1 MKKFSR
7 MPKSESGGLGGGSG
21 SGSGLSNYFGK
32 VFAVGRFQVMVEE
45 LIAEGGFSVVF
56 LARTQ
61 SGMRCALKR
70 MYVNNVPDLNI
81 YKREITIM
89 KELSGHKNIVNYLDS
104 TINSVGDSVWEVL
117 ILMEYCKA
125 GQVVKQMNQRLHI
138 GFTEPEVL
146 TIFTDTCEAVARLHQ
161 CRTPVIHRDLKVE
174 NILLSDN
181 GSYVL
186 CDFGSA
192 THKVLLPHKD
202 GVTAVEDEIKKYT
215 TLSYRAPEMIN
226 VYAGKAITTK
236 ADIWAL
242 GCLLYKLCFFSLPF
256 GESQVAICDGTF
268 IVPDNSKFSF
278 KLHCL
283 IRYMLEADH
292 EKRPDIYQVSYF
304 AFKLAGKECPVPN
317 LFSSPLPTSLP
328 EPLTASEVA
337 ARKSMTKARI
347 TESAGPTATSIA
359 PRQRPKATNSNVIP
373 IPVANTAV
381 TPIAVPAAATPTA
394 ATPITA
400 MPITPTAVPSVAV
413 SNGQKAPTPGNSQP
427 VAPQLQTANRVLQQL
442 QPGDLR
448 LQQQLHPVHPQQLQ
462 YLQYQQALQQQ
473 ALQQQALQ
481 QQMMIQPMYQQQQAQ
496 AQAHYVAMMHQYHQA
511 FAQQQQHQQQLQ
523 LHHQQQ
529 QLLQQ
534 QLHHQQ
540 HATQQPTVTSPLEF
554 QLPLGS
560 FNPAGSGVSPGVV
573 AIGAGAGNVT
583 PSPVEALYTITR
595 NPLVDLKVTTPP
607 PRTLVTPQ
615 SHPPDMS
622 RWNPF
627 GEDNFS
633 KLTEEELL
641 DREFDLL
648 RASKPVERTT
658 SMEADRPLQPITSAA
673 TAKPLLPEYLFGS
686 APFLAS
692 AGPSVMT
699 DQPIEEL
706 SIPAAAPVTVT
717 APVAAP
723 VPVGQPA
730 LEEQLQQPL
739 AKEHKPSR
747 RRNSSDGGSQTTR
760 KPPGGESDSDF
771 ESDPPSP
778 KSSEEEDE
786 PEEDEGLNSEQE
798 HGEFF
803 NELENVEEM
812 ETLGQR
818 PLLMDSED
826 EEDYDKHSSDSD
838 YEPRKAKGG
847 RSKRLPGGKG
857 GAVAAAATVS
867 HEGSPSGESEATL
880 IMITPSESPGVA
892 PVRAPPSGGGI
903 KDIFGADVFCAVPFF
918 PPVASP
924 TESADIF
931 SAAPFRQVSQETV
944 ASQAM
949 EEFDVFTKAPFSR
962 NLSKSG
968 KTGSSDVSMGQNP
981 PVSPEIIDPFGFSPF
996 QPGPTA
1002 PPPTTS
1008 RSAEDIFHPAF
1019 DDLTSPQQ
1027 QRLKQRSLQKLSS
1040 RQRKL
1045 SGSTDG
1051 GSNGKRH
1058 HGTPTGSRKSNKPS
1072 FRTPERV
1079 RRHKK
1084 VGRRDS
1090 QSSNEFLSTSD
1101 SKENISVGSVT
1112 MTDKD
1117 KGSSLPSLPSEID
1130 PILDPFGAKPFGPQD
1145 GSRLNQG
1152 QYQGLMDGKTDIVS
1166 ANGRPQTSSL
1176 HGALGVGNIMDDF
1189 GAVPFT
1195 ELVVHPG
1202 HQQQPSQL
1210 VELDP
1215 FGAAPFPSKQ

>member
-21 SGSGLSNYFGK
+21 SGLSNYFGK
-32 VFAVGRFQVMVEE
+32 VFGVGRFQVTVEE

-268 IVPDNSKFSF
+268 VVPDNSKFSF

-283 IRYMLEADH
+283 IRYMLEPDH

-359 PRQRPKATNSNVIP
+359 PRQRPKAANSNVIP

-394 ATPITA
+394 ATPTA
-400 MPITPTAVPSVAV
+400 ATPIAATPITPTAVPSVAV

-427 VAPQLQTANRVLQQL
+427 VAPQPQTANRVLQQL

-448 LQQQLHPVHPQQLQ
+448 LQQHLHPVHPQQLQ

-473 ALQQQALQ
+473 
-481 QQMMIQPMYQQQQAQ
+481 MMIQPMYQQQQAQAQAQ

-511 FAQQQQHQQQLQ
+511 FAQQQQQQLQ
-523 LHHQQQ
+523 LHQQQQQ

-534 QLHHQQ
+534 QLQHQQ
-540 HATQQPTVTSPLEF
+540 HSTQQPTVTSPLEF
-554 QLPLGS
+554 QNPLGS

-583 PSPVEALYTITR
+583 PSPVEALYTSR
-595 NPLVDLKVTTPP
+595 NPLVDLKLTTSPS
-607 PRTLVTPQ
+607 RTQPQSLVTPQ

-692 AGPSVMT
+692 AGSSVMT

-706 SIPAAAPVTVT
+706 SIPAAAPV
-717 APVAAP
+717 
-723 VPVGQPA
+723 PA
-730 LEEQLQQPL
+730 LEEQQPP
-739 AKEHKPSR
+739 AKPSR
-747 RRNSSDGGSQTTR
+747 RRNYSDSQTAR

-798 HGEFF
+798 PGEFF

-826 EEDYDKHSSDSD
+826 SEDYDKHSSDSD

-857 GAVAAAATVS
+857 GAVATATTVS
-867 HEGSPSGESEATL
+867 REGGPSGELEATL

-892 PVRAPPSGGGI
+892 AVRAPPSGGGI

-924 TESADIF
+924 TERADIF
-931 SAAPFRQVSQETV
+931 SAAPFRQVSQEAV
-944 ASQAM
+944 AIQAT

-968 KTGSSDVSMGQNP
+968 KTGSSDISMGQNP

-1051 GSNGKRH
+1051 GGNGKRH
-1058 HGTPTGSRKSNKPS
+1058 HGTPTGGRKSNKPS

-1079 RRHKK
+1079 RRHKR

-1117 KGSSLPSLPSEID
+1117 KGSSLPSLPSDID

-1176 HGALGVGNIMDDF
+1176 HGALGVGNITDDF

-1202 HQQQPSQL
+1202 QQQQPSQL